1 LDSQP
6 KNSQSVSGLPLN
18 TRKSVLKVDSRLC
31 YLIAHAKRTKHQKY
45 ITLTLKEA
53 EDILAF
59 LRKETTDM
67 PDSIRYK

>member
-1 LDSQP
+1 M
-6 KNSQSVSGLPLN
+6 
-18 TRKSVLKVDSRLC
+18 DSRLC